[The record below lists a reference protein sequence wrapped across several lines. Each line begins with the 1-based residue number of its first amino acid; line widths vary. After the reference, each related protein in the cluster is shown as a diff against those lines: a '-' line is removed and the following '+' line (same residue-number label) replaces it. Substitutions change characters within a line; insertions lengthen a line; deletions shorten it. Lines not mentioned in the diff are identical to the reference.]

1 MTVYATTKDRSSDL
15 FSKLV
20 SGLSGHFAAPTQTDY
35 PGLPSGTYVP
45 RWFII
50 RGKGSGD
57 LIISGSPNPA
67 TGSVYL
73 YESESVH
80 QGLNELVTC
89 AQNSDEKAF
98 IAAANAIDWEKASP
112 DDHIL
117 AIRQALSAGAFLM
130 ARRIAEQGLQRYPDN
145 IGLKKFVRL
154 LAPPKI
160 VKRPE
165 SPKSLVK
172 ANQNWIKTQSQN
184 FQGMWVALK
193 DGELLATASTIK
205 ELINQIGNPKD
216 TGILITR
223 IV

>member
-20 SGLSGHFAAPTQTDY
+20 SGLSDHFAAPTQTDY
-35 PGLPSGTYVP
+35 PGLPPRTYVP

-50 RGKGSGD
+50 HGKEPDD

-73 YESESVH
+73 YEGESVR
-80 QGLNELVTC
+80 QGFNGLAIYAENG
-89 AQNSDEKAF
+89 DEKAF
-98 IAAANAIDWEKASP
+98 IAAANAIGWDKASP

-117 AIRQALSAGAFLM
+117 AIRQAVSAGAFLI

-145 IGLKKFVRL
+145 IDLKKFVQL
-154 LAPPKI
+154 LAPPKV

-165 SPKSLVK
+165 TPKSSVK
-172 ANQNWIKTQSQN
+172 ANRNWIKTQAQN
-184 FQGMWVALK
+184 HQGMWVALK
-193 DGELLATASTIK
+193 DGELLATAKTIK

-216 TGILITR
+216 TGILITQ